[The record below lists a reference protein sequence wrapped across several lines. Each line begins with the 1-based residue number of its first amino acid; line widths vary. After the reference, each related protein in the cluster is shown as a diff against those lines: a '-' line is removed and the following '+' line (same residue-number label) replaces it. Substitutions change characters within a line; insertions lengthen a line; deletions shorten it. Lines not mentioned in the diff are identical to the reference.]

1 MRVFVFSPYVEPLG
15 LRCNPK
21 FKKPGCLHL
30 GFRKMAPRVASVWV
44 AHLEFGDFCH
54 FCIISVIFVSFVPFL
69 YHFCHFCIVF
79 IKISSVASSR
89 GLLIFGGVYKTDSL
103 LRQSVCAMQGVSVE
117 PSHSALWVPYF
128 CSLHPCNSNERWGR
142 EDCTFKHLALW
153 ISIIYKWMN
162 ESNEQHPGQCIRLG
176 CTTKLLLKTCKA
188 AKYLS
193 FIIFLK
199 PMSC

>member
-1 MRVFVFSPYVEPLG
+1 MWSLLAWGVTPNSRNLVVCIWVSEKWPQG
-15 LRCNPK
+15 LLPFGLPIWNSVISAI
-21 FKKPGCLHL
+21 FASFLSFLYHL
-30 GFRKMAPRVASVWV
+30 
-44 AHLEFGDFCH
+44 CH
-54 FCIISVIFVSFVPFL
+54 FCIISAIFVSFLSKFL
-69 YHFCHFCIVF
+69 LWHPV
-79 IKISSVASSR
+79 
-89 GLLIFGGVYKTDSL
+89 GGYLYLGEVYKTDSL